1 MLGWP
6 QLVNAV
12 ARVYDSLPP
21 EKRAQVVLV
30 GENYGEAGALEFYGP
45 RLGLPRVV
53 SAAGSYWFFG
63 PGERSGTVAVSL
75 GVTREDLAKFYE
87 TVTPA
92 GRVINEWG
100 VPEETDVSIYVGEHP
115 RATIQSIWPSLAGR
129 N

>member
-1 MLGWP
+1 M
-6 QLVNAV
+6 
-12 ARVYDSLPP
+12 
-21 EKRAQVVLV
+21 
-30 GENYGEAGALEFYGP
+30 EFYGP
-45 RLGLPRVV
+45 KLGLPLVV

-63 PGERSGTVAVSL
+63 PGERPGTVAVSL

-87 TVTPA
+87 IVTPA

-100 VPEETDVSIYVGEHP
+100 VPEEKDVSIYVGEHP